1 MLCWHARGHSARKGY
16 THRNPPLYDSRHL
29 SETLSDR
36 VATATRSVRYD
47 ASADSAVCTTSVKLV
62 FYSPLCTPLPRE
74 MPTATLDSSPWR

>member
-36 VATATRSVRYD
+36 VAVRYD
-47 ASADSAVCTTSVKLV
+47 ASADSAVCIASVKWMKVKL
-62 FYSPLCTPLPRE
+62 SR
-74 MPTATLDSSPWR
+74 

>member
-1 MLCWHARGHSARKGY
+1 MHCWHAHGHSVRNGY
-16 THRNPPLYDSRHL
+16 THRNPPLYDSRQL

-36 VATATRSVRYD
+36 VAVRYD
-47 ASADSAVCTTSVKLV
+47 ASADSAVCTAVASEKLV

>member
-1 MLCWHARGHSARKGY
+1 MHCWHAHGHSARKGY
-16 THRNPPLYDSRHL
+16 THRNPPLYDSRQL

-36 VATATRSVRYD
+36 VAVRYD
-47 ASADSAVCTTSVKLV
+47 ASADSAVCTAVASEKLV

>member
-16 THRNPPLYDSRHL
+16 THRNPPLYDSRQL

-36 VATATRSVRYD
+36 VAVRYD
-47 ASADSAVCTTSVKLV
+47 ASADSAVCTAVASVKLV
-62 FYSPLCTPLPRE
+62 FFSPLCTPLPRE